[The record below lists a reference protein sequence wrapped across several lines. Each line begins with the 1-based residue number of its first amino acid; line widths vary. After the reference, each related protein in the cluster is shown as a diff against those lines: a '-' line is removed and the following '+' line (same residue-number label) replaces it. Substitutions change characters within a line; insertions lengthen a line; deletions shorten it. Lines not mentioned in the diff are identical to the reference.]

1 MAFSR
6 NLKVTMLEHD
16 IAWGDKQANLAQLER
31 YMRNMPDDTDLVV
44 HVVGVAQR
52 GVRDVQHGLRDRRP

>member
-44 HVVGVAQR
+44 LPEMFSTGFVTG
-52 GVRDVQHGLRDRRP
+52 DR